1 MSVRYL
7 HRVLFPKS
15 IAVFGSGE
23 KETLLADIV
32 LNNIMASG
40 YNGRLFPVCSGTSVK
55 GLTVY
60 PDTDTIEGQ
69 IDLAVLSVSQSDL
82 PEAIHSCGKVGAA
95 GALIVSLAG
104 FSAGFRNEIL
114 NIAKAAGVRLI
125 GPHSWGVLNPMAN
138 LNAGFAR
145 QSVFPGELAVI
156 SQSSAICSTILDL
169 SLCRKIGLCF
179 LIGLGD
185 MIDVDFADLIDY
197 MTNNSR
203 VRAILLHVETLA
215 NHRQFMSAARAAARI
230 KPIIVLKTDRHQP
243 AFSIVQ
249 GPTAD
254 RLNEISIYDATFRR
268 AGIIRVE
275 TVEGLFDCA
284 ELVSKTIRPKG
295 ANLVIITDSKTPG
308 TMAVDALRDRGVTP
322 AVLDNAAMESID
334 QILSTV
340 WSRSNP
346 VCTRSELA
354 PEIFVR
360 LVSFCQ
366 SLSNIDGVLIILSP
380 QITNP
385 ESFAGVLSSALNQ
398 INIPVFVAWMGGDSV
413 APARRIL
420 NDAGISTNETPERAV
435 RAFMY
440 LYNCDRNQRLLQEIP
455 SRVADFRFDDSRP
468 RHIIMSAIDRKSV
481 KLTEIESLDI
491 LSAYGFPVIPAQKAG
506 SEKDDT
512 SQGSTFSPMVKYPD
526 FRLVMGS
533 RMIPDFGPVLFIGP
547 GGGIEEIFR
556 DWATGL
562 PPLNSVLARYMLE
575 SVPVLIR
582 FIESHSRDIKSSL
595 RICEDLLIKLSRLVT
610 DFPEIAAIDIHSLM
624 FTENQ
629 ASITDARIIVA
640 PSLISSPLHLIISPY
655 PNQYETTVTT
665 KRGGIVLLIRPM
677 KPEDANLLQELWST
691 FSSRTL
697 YYRFAKQIK
706 DLSAELLVSLT
717 QIDYDREIALVAIQ
731 HTESGEKMRGVGRLY
746 GAIGAD
752 IAEFSVVVGDPWQGL
767 GIGAQ
772 LLSRLI
778 FIATDRKIKKIW
790 GLIQHEN
797 KNMIELTRKLNF
809 NIISDPGDPQVEAI
823 LTIIP

>member
-15 IAVFGSGE
+15 IAVFGAGE
-23 KETLLADIV
+23 KETALADIV
-32 LNNIMASG
+32 LNNIMSAG
-40 YNGRLFPVCSGTSVK
+40 YKGRIFPVCPGTSVK
-55 GLTVY
+55 GLTVCS
-60 PDTDTIEGQ
+60 DLNGIEGR

-82 PEAIHSCGKVGAA
+82 PEVILSCGKTGVA
-95 GALIVSLAG
+95 GAVIVSKSG
-104 FSAGFRNEIL
+104 FSPGFSNEIL

-125 GPHSWGVLNPMAN
+125 GPHSWGILNPMAD

-145 QSVFPGELAVI
+145 QIVFPGELAVI

-169 SLCRKIGLCF
+169 SLCRKIGLSF

-197 MTNNSR
+197 LTNNSR
-203 VRAILLHVETLA
+203 VRAILLHIENLS
-215 NHRQFMSAARAAARI
+215 NLRQFMSAARAAARI

-249 GPTAD
+249 EPTAD
-254 RLNEISIYDATFRR
+254 RLNEISIYDAAFKR
-268 AGIIRVE
+268 AGIVRVE
-275 TVEGLFDCA
+275 TIEGLFDCA
-284 ELVSKTIRPKG
+284 ELVSKKIRPKG

-322 AVLDNAAMESID
+322 AILNHAAIAGID
-334 QILSTV
+334 QILSAG

-346 VCTRSELA
+346 ICTRSELA
-354 PEIFVR
+354 PEIFVQ

-366 SLSNIDGVLIILSP
+366 SLPDIDGVLFVLSP

-385 ESFAGVLSSALNQ
+385 ESFSGVLSSALKE
-398 INIPVFVAWMGGDSV
+398 IKIPVFVAWMGGDSV
-413 APARRIL
+413 ASARRIL

-440 LYNCDRNQRLLQEIP
+440 LYTHDRNQRLLQEIP
-455 SRVADFRFDDSRP
+455 PRVADYRFDDFKP
-468 RHIIMSAIDRKSV
+468 RHIIMSAIDRKSDS
-481 KLTEIESLDI
+481 LTETESLDI
-491 LSAYGFPVIPAQKAG
+491 LSAYDFLVVPAQAAG
-506 SEKDDT
+506 SENDGALR
-512 SQGSTFSPMVKYPD
+512 SMTFPPIGKPSD
-526 FRLVMGS
+526 FMLVMGS

-547 GGGIEEIFR
+547 GGGIEKIFR

-562 PPLNSVLARYMLE
+562 PPLNSILARYMLE
-575 SVPVLIR
+575 SSPILIQ
-582 FIESHSRDIKSSL
+582 FIKAHGRDIKSNM

-629 ASITDARIIVA
+629 AFITDARIFVA
-640 PSLISSPLHLIISPY
+640 SSSTPSPLHLIISPY
-655 PNQYETTVTT
+655 PNQYETTAAT
-665 KRGGIVLLIRPM
+665 KKGTALIIRPM
-677 KPEDANLLQELWST
+677 KPEDANLLQELWTT

-697 YYRFAKQIK
+697 YYRFSKQIK
-706 DLSAELLVSLT
+706 ELSAELLISLT
-717 QIDYDREIALVAIQ
+717 QIDYDREIALVAVQ
-731 HTESGEKMRGVGRLY
+731 HNESGEKMLGVGRLY
-746 GAIGAD
+746 GSIGAD

-778 FIATDRKIKKIW
+778 FIATDRKIKMIW
-790 GLIQHEN
+790 GIIQREN
-797 KNMIELTRKLNF
+797 KNMIELARKLNF
-809 NIISDPGDPQVEAI
+809 EIIGEPGDTQVEAT
-823 LTIIP
+823 LSIIP

>member
-1 MSVRYL
+1 MSVLYL

-23 KETLLADIV
+23 KEAPLADIV
-32 LNNIMASG
+32 IHNILSAG
-40 YNGRLFPVCSGTSVK
+40 YTGRIFPVCSGTSVR
-55 GLTVY
+55 GLTVCSG
-60 PDTDTIEGQ
+60 TDAIEGR
-69 IDLAVLSVSQSDL
+69 IDLAVLSVSRPDL
-82 PEAIHSCGKVGAA
+82 PEALRSCGKAGAA
-95 GALIVSLAG
+95 GAVIISPG
-104 FSAGFRNEIL
+104 DYSSGFRDEIL
-114 NIAKAAGVRLI
+114 NVAKAAGVRLI

-145 QSVFPGELAVI
+145 QSVFPGGLAVI

-179 LIGLGD
+179 MMGLGD
-185 MIDVDFADLIDY
+185 MIDVDYADVIDY
-197 MTNNSR
+197 LTNKSWA
-203 VRAILLHVETLA
+203 RAVLLHIETLV
-215 NHRQFMSAARAAARI
+215 NLRRFMSAVRAAARI
-230 KPIIVLKTDRHQP
+230 KPIIVLKTNRHQP
-243 AFSIVQ
+243 AFSILQ
-249 GPTAD
+249 HPTSD
-254 RLNEISIYDATFRR
+254 RLNEISIYDAAFKR

-284 ELVSKTIRPKG
+284 ELVSKKIRPKG
-295 ANLVIITDSKTPG
+295 ASLVIVTDSKTPG
-308 TMAVDALRDRGVTP
+308 TMAVDALRDRGVAP
-322 AVLDNAAMESID
+322 AVLTDAAKAGID
-334 QILSTV
+334 EILSTG

-346 VCTRSELA
+346 VCTRSEFE

-366 SLSNIDGVLIILSP
+366 SLPGIDGVLIVLSP

-385 ESFAGVLSSALNQ
+385 ESFAGVLSTALKPV
-398 INIPVFVAWMGGDSV
+398 IPVFVAWLGGDSV

-440 LYNCDRNQRLLQEIP
+440 LYNFDRNQRVLQEIP
-455 SRVADFRFDDSRP
+455 HRVADYNFDDSRP

-481 KLTEIESLDI
+481 QLTAIESLEI
-491 LSAYGFPVIPAQKAG
+491 LCAYGFPVISVQAAG
-506 SEKDDT
+506 SEKEAA
-512 SQGSTFSPMVKYPD
+512 SPGVAMQPNVNDPD

-533 RMIPDFGPVLFIGP
+533 RMTPDFGPVLFVGP

-562 PPLNSVLARYMLE
+562 PPLNSALARHMIE
-575 SVPVLIR
+575 SVPLLIG
-582 FIESHSRDIKSSL
+582 FIEVHSRDIPSSL
-595 RICEDLLIKLSRLVT
+595 RICEDLLIKISRLVT

-624 FTENQ
+624 FTGNQ
-629 ASITDARIIVA
+629 ASISDARIIVA
-640 PSLISSPLHLIISPY
+640 PSSTVSPLHLIISPY
-655 PNQYETTVTT
+655 PNQYEITATT
-665 KRGGIVLLIRPM
+665 KTGIDLFVRPM
-677 KPEDANLLQELWST
+677 KPEDADLLQELWST

-697 YYRFAKQIK
+697 YYRFSKERIE
-706 DLSAELLVSLT
+706 LTPELLVSLT
-717 QIDYDREIALVAIQ
+717 QNDYDREIALVAIQ
-731 HTESGEKMRGVGRLY
+731 HKESGEHMLGVGRLS
-746 GAIGAD
+746 GSIGAD

-767 GIGAQ
+767 GIGAH

-797 KNMIELTRKLNF
+797 INMIELARSLNF
-809 NIISDPGDPQVEAI
+809 EINSEPQDTQVEAT
-823 LTIIP
+823 LSIIP

>member
-1 MSVRYL
+1 MSARYL

-15 IAVFGSGE
+15 IAVFGAGE
-23 KETLLADIV
+23 KETVLADIV
-32 LNNIMASG
+32 LNNIISAG
-40 YNGRLFPVCSGTSVK
+40 YEGRIFPVCSGTDIK

-60 PDTDTIEGQ
+60 PDAEAIEGRV
-69 IDLAVLSVSQSDL
+69 DLAVLSVSQSDL
-82 PEAIHSCGKVGAA
+82 PEAIHSCGKAGAA
-95 GALIVSLAG
+95 GAVIIGQADL
-104 FSAGFRNEIL
+104 SADFRKEIL
-114 NIAKAAGVRLI
+114 NTAKETGVRLI
-125 GPHSWGVLNPMAN
+125 GPHSWGILNPMAN

-145 QSVFPGELAVI
+145 HSAYPGELAVI

-179 LIGLGD
+179 MIGLGD
-185 MIDVDFADLIDY
+185 LIDVDFADLIDY
-197 MTNNSR
+197 LTNNAR
-203 VRAILLHVETLA
+203 VRAILLHIETLA
-215 NHRQFMSAARAAARI
+215 NLRHFMSAARAAARI

-249 GPTAD
+249 QPTAD
-254 RLNEISIYDATFRR
+254 RLNEISIYDAAFKR

-284 ELVSKTIRPKG
+284 ELVSKKIRPKG

-308 TMAVDALRDRGVTP
+308 TMAVDALQDRGVTP
-322 AVLDNAAMESID
+322 AILDSLAISGID
-334 QILSTV
+334 RILSTG

-354 PEIFVR
+354 PEIFVQ

-366 SLSNIDGVLIILSP
+366 SLPDIDGVLIILTP
-380 QITNP
+380 QIINP
-385 ESFAGVLSSALNQ
+385 ESFAGILSSALTE
-398 INIPVFVAWMGGDSV
+398 IKIPVFVAWMGGDSV
-413 APARRIL
+413 APARMIL

-440 LYNCDRNQRLLQEIP
+440 LYNHDRNQKLLQEIP
-455 SRVADFRFDDSRP
+455 PRVADYRFDDSKP
-468 RHIIMSAIDRKSV
+468 RNIIMSAVDRKLY

-491 LSAYGFPVIPAQKAG
+491 FRAYGFPVMPSQTSG
-506 SEKDDT
+506 SESDT
-512 SQGSTFSPMVKYPD
+512 ASKNMMSQPLVKQPN

-547 GGGIEEIFR
+547 GGGIERIFR

-562 PPLNSVLARYMLE
+562 PPLNSILARYVLE
-575 SVPVLIR
+575 SAPVLMR
-582 FIESHSRDIKSSL
+582 FIEAHSRDIKSDL

-624 FTENQ
+624 FTDNQ
-629 ASITDARIIVA
+629 AYTADVGIIVA
-640 PSLISSPLHLIISPY
+640 PSSTISPLHLIISPY
-655 PNQYETTVTT
+655 PNQYETTAAT
-665 KRGGIVLLIRPM
+665 KKGFALLIRPM

-697 YYRFAKQIK
+697 YYRFSKQIK
-706 DLSAELLVSLT
+706 ELSAELLVSLT
-717 QIDYDREIALVAIQ
+717 QIDYDREIALAAIQ
-731 HTESGEKMRGVGRLY
+731 NTESGERMLGVGRLY
-746 GAIGAD
+746 GVIGAD

-772 LLSRLI
+772 LLAHLI
-778 FIATDRKIKKIW
+778 LIATDRKIKTIW
-790 GLIQHEN
+790 GLIQCEN
-797 KNMIELTRKLNF
+797 KNMIELARRLNF
-809 NIISDPGDPQVEAI
+809 SIISDPGDPQVEAT
-823 LTIIP
+823 LTILP